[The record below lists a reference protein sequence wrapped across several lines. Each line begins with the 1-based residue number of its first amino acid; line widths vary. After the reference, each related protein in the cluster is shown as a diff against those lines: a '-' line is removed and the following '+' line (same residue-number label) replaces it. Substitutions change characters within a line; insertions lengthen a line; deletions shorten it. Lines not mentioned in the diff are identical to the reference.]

1 MPAGPFLQF
10 VKFNIVHQWSLDR
23 DPQINPHLANPNYKI
38 VSQIPDYSLSD
49 FTLAYQWT
57 QQNKK
62 TKSINSDSGE
72 IFYIPAKGI
81 DEINSAEIALFRQTS
96 ADLSWDNYDFFKKNI
111 FWTIAIDHE
120 NWKQSKCSCPYFAKN
135 YKCKHIIGVSAR
147 LKVKGC
153 VILPQHKTI
162 QLGQKRKRGRPAL
175 AKKALIRQ

>member
-49 FTLAYQWT
+49 FTLAYQWI

-96 ADLSWDNYDFFKKNI
+96 ADLSWDNYDFFKKT
-111 FWTIAIDHE
+111 F
-120 NWKQSKCSCPYFAKN
+120 SGP
-135 YKCKHIIGVSAR
+135 
-147 LKVKGC
+147 
-153 VILPQHKTI
+153 
-162 QLGQKRKRGRPAL
+162 
-175 AKKALIRQ
+175 